1 MISKCGICCIRTGY
15 KKLLGKVRKFG
26 KSVLTLIHPPSQC
39 DCCVQQLVSEQAFSS
54 ELDNLKEISGHT
66 MVNHLYDDIEKELA
80 EDDETLIKAS
90 ENAERE
96 LQDIMKRAR
105 RYISLPI
112 PSLSIKEKDLV
123 KVKDE
128 VVDSLQKHQQR
139 MMKLKDLL
147 RRLKDENTCLLG
159 QLDEKNEEM
168 KKLKDE
174 VSQPDEVA
182 INDHLERQLE
192 EVEKKE

>member
-1 MISKCGICCIRTGY
+1 MNHIYDGID
-15 KKLLGKVRKFG
+15 
-26 KSVLTLIHPPSQC
+26 KS
-39 DCCVQQLVSEQAFSS
+39 
-54 ELDNLKEISGHT
+54 
-66 MVNHLYDDIEKELA
+66 LA

-96 LQDIMKRAR
+96 LQDIVKRAR
-105 RYISLPI
+105 RSISLPI

-139 MMKLKDLL
+139 TMNLKDLL
-147 RRLKDENTCLLG
+147 KRLKDENTRLLG
-159 QLDEKNEEM
+159 QLDEKDEEM

-182 INDHLERQLE
+182 IDDQLERQLE
-192 EVEKKE
+192 EVEKKEEVLKDQPVEG